1 MSTPTT
7 LKIVEQGAPIVIPD
21 SARVVARGEKVAALV
36 VDMESRGCEVWGEV
50 TQECPMLV
58 IESRLDGT
66 RLYRASTV
74 IAFPDFP
81 GWEVFAAG
89 ISKFTLCVTL
99 IHPDWRGA

>member
-7 LKIVEQGAPIVIPD
+7 LKIVEQSAPIVTPD
-21 SARVVARGEKVAALV
+21 SARVVARGEKVAAIF
-36 VDMESRGCEVWGEV
+36 VDMESRGCEMWGEV

-58 IESRLDGT
+58 IGSHIH
-66 RLYRASTV
+66 STV

-81 GWEVFAAG
+81 GWEVFAAE
-89 ISKFTLCVTL
+89 ISKCTLCVTL